1 MNKAR
6 KRFVFYAMLA
16 VFVLLTALL
25 GVINGTNYTM
35 AAQDADDLTMALS
48 RSQGRFRTNE
58 SGDPQDLTDP
68 GTFVPGQSGE
78 GRGQTGGNAGQFSDR
93 PGQGS
98 FDPGRSSEGQGQFPG
113 DQGQFPG
120 SQGQD
125 PGGRSGQ
132 LPGQSGQNSGS
143 QGQDRQSGQDQS
155 RQQDPFSTQPGQ
167 SQSAQP
173 GQSQSVQPGQL
184 PGQPGGQGTL
194 PFNPAGPDSPD
205 MQGSLRYFTARFGS
219 DGTGSLTV
227 YRISAVSEE
236 EALDWAAS
244 LTGESTGWTRGSYRY
259 RVWQDGGA
267 TLVTVID
274 QSREL
279 GPCRRI
285 LIISL
290 CGLGLALL
298 ISFLFLHFI
307 GRRLF
312 APLEE
317 ADRKQKQFI
326 TEAEKEF
333 KVPLTVI
340 DGAAELIE
348 REHGPSDPAAAIH
361 RQVRKMTGLVND
373 LGNLAIFE
381 EEPAAPCDL
390 SAVLEDLAALYRPRF
405 AEKGMI
411 LNTDVAPEV
420 TVTGSE
426 ELLRRI
432 GTELLE
438 NALKFAGPQTD
449 LTLTREG
456 QRIRL
461 TVANDA
467 LLPDGNYE
475 QAFDRFTRLSN
486 AEGVP
491 GSGLG
496 LAFVKEGVRTLRGRA
511 DARAEAGKFILQ
523 LSL

>member
-48 RSQGRFRTNE
+48 RSQG
-58 SGDPQDLTDP
+58 
-68 GTFVPGQSGE
+68 
-78 GRGQTGGNAGQFSDR
+78 
-93 PGQGS
+93 
-98 FDPGRSSEGQGQFPG
+98 QFPG
-113 DQGQFPG
+113 GP
-120 SQGQD
+120 SV
-125 PGGRSGQ
+125 Q
-132 LPGQSGQNSGS
+132 LPGQSGQYSGG
-143 QGQDRQSGQDQS
+143 QGQS
-155 RQQDPFSTQPGQ
+155 RQPDQFSAQPGQLQPAQPDQ

-173 GQSQSVQPGQL
+173 DQFSGRT
-184 PGQPGGQGTL
+184 GGQGIL
-194 PFNPAGPDSPD
+194 PFAPAGPDSPD
-205 MQGSLRYFTARFGS
+205 MQGSLRYFTARFEA

-236 EALDWAAS
+236 EALNWAAS
-244 LTGESTGWTRGSYRY
+244 LTGESTGWTRGAYRY

-307 GRRLF
+307 GKRLF

-326 TEAEKEF
+326 AEAEKEF

-381 EEPAAPCDL
+381 EEAAAPSDF

-405 AEKGMI
+405 AEKGMV

-420 TVTGSE
+420 TVAGSE

-461 TVANDA
+461 TVTNDA
-467 LLPDGNYE
+467 LLPAGNYE

-486 AEGVP
+486 AEGIP

-496 LAFVKEGVRTLRGRA
+496 LAFVKEGVRTLKGRA
-511 DARAEAGKFILQ
+511 SARAEAGKFILQ